1 MESDPHGKT
10 AHEHGSKLDK
20 GKSQVVRYVL
30 RYFPNALEAVA
41 RVSEYGATKYT
52 EMGWRS
58 VPDGY
63 VRYSEALGR
72 HLLADPNELDE
83 SGLDHDA
90 QIAWNALARL
100 EIKLDDNKG
109 SSINGFGAI
118 LNGSDGL
125 SM

>member
-1 MESDPHGKT
+1 LETDPLGKD
-10 AHEHGSKLDK
+10 AHEHGSKLDS

-30 RYFPNALEAVA
+30 RYFPHALEAVA

-72 HLLADPNELDE
+72 HLLASPDTLDV

-100 EIKLDDNKG
+100 EIKLVDG
-109 SSINGFGAI
+109 VGTSSNV
-118 LNGSDGL
+118 
-125 SM
+125 